1 MSLKYSVLWVDD
13 KIDDFID
20 LGYHQRISN
29 YLIELFFIPTIET
42 CETAQEAK
50 DLVVTNKYDLI
61 LSDYNIDAEKGDDFI
76 QFVRANNINTEILF
90 YTAQNGI
97 PKLDIDRISFLNINS
112 STAEG
117 YLNLFNKTTKLIDL
131 SIEKLHELTTIRG
144 LVTSETSVLDKTMED
159 IIDTYFVV
167 NKSAERTLLFNQV
180 IDSIEKST
188 KDNLKKSDICDKKC
202 TLKLRGKSI
211 SEVIH
216 STSFESS
223 RKARSI
229 NKIIEKEG
237 IVIGDGTVTNF
248 YEDYL
253 SKIINIRNDL
263 AHSSSEIRGGKEVLI
278 TKKTEGEIFFDANK
292 FSEIRK
298 NILYYQRFLNSI
310 QLQIKNIQM

>member
-20 LGYHQRISN
+20 LGYHQRIHD
-29 YLIELFFIPTIET
+29 YLNELFFIPTIAT

-117 YLNLFNKTTKLIDL
+117 YSNLFDKTTKLIDL

-167 NKSAERTLLFNQV
+167 NESAERTELFNQV
-180 IDSIEKST
+180 IDGIERST
-188 KDNLKKSDICDKKC
+188 KDSLKKSDVCDKKC
-202 TLKLRGKSI
+202 TLKLREKTI
-211 SEVIH
+211 SEIIH
-216 STSFESS
+216 STFFESS

-237 IVIGDGTVTNF
+237 IVIGDGTVANF

-253 SKIINIRNDL
+253 DKIINTRNNL
-263 AHSSSEIRGGKEVLI
+263 AHSSSEIREGKEVLI
-278 TKKTEGEIFFDANK
+278 TKKPGGEIFFDTVK
-292 FSEIRK
+292 FSGIRK
-298 NILYYQRFLNSI
+298 NILFYQGILDTI
-310 QLQIKNIQM
+310 HLQIS

>member
-20 LGYHQRISN
+20 LGYHQRIHD
-29 YLIELFFIPTIET
+29 YLNELFFIPTIAT

-117 YLNLFNKTTKLIDL
+117 YSNLFDKTTKLIDL

-167 NKSAERTLLFNQV
+167 NESAERTELFNQV
-180 IDSIEKST
+180 IDGIERST
-188 KDNLKKSDICDKKC
+188 KDSLKKSDVCDKKC
-202 TLKLRGKSI
+202 TLKLREKTI
-211 SEVIH
+211 SEIIH
-216 STSFESS
+216 ST
-223 RKARSI
+223 
-229 NKIIEKEG
+229 
-237 IVIGDGTVTNF
+237 
-248 YEDYL
+248 
-253 SKIINIRNDL
+253 
-263 AHSSSEIRGGKEVLI
+263 
-278 TKKTEGEIFFDANK
+278 
-292 FSEIRK
+292 
-298 NILYYQRFLNSI
+298 FLN
-310 QLQIKNIQM
+310 LQGKLAL